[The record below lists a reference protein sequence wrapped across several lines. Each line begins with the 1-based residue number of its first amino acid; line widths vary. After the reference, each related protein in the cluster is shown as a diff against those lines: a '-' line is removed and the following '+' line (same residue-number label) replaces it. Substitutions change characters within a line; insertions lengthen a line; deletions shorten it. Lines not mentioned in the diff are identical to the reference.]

1 MVPTH
6 YIDWLQDQSFY
17 LISQAVACGKYNSQ
31 INVSCYAESYKAF
44 SCGAQSSNSTLVIF
58 AEMLIGLDRS
68 LKANSKELCTRETQ
82 M

>member
-1 MVPTH
+1 M
-6 YIDWLQDQSFY
+6 L
-17 LISQAVACGKYNSQ
+17 AVLHKPEQ
-31 INVSCYAESYKAF
+31 LF